1 MKLTLE
7 LYLIVRGIKIPP
19 QLLDTLIFFS
29 LHGVN
34 TDTYKMLIA
43 NKIAASIGVVQVYK
57 SRLATLGLIY
67 KVRSGKWEVLNELKV
82 EDNSSINIECSYG
95 REKDKS

>member
-1 MKLTLE
+1 MKLTID
-7 LYLIVRGIKIPP
+7 LYLLVKGIKMPP
-19 QLLDTLIFFS
+19 QLIDTLIFFS

-67 KVRSGKWEVLNELKV
+67 KVRSGKWEVIDDLKIT
-82 EDNSSINIECSYG
+82 DSSSINIECNYG
-95 REKDKS
+95 GEKNKG